1 MSSLLACDEIP
12 RTFDV
17 TAERLARPK
26 MVNLGVLL
34 GFLMIARIGQPIQK
48 MLTWSDAQKVTC
60 GLSKS
65 ISDLCYLSNSSE
77 KFPDSCKKTKLKP
90 LHKNVL

>member
-48 MLTWSDAQKVTC
+48 MLT
-60 GLSKS
+60 
-65 ISDLCYLSNSSE
+65 
-77 KFPDSCKKTKLKP
+77 
-90 LHKNVL
+90 

>member
-17 TAERLARPK
+17 TAERLERPK

-34 GFLMIARIGQPIQK
+34 GFLMIARIGPPIQK
-48 MLTWSDAQKVTC
+48 MLT
-60 GLSKS
+60 
-65 ISDLCYLSNSSE
+65 
-77 KFPDSCKKTKLKP
+77 
-90 LHKNVL
+90 